1 MKKFHLSSKRLLLKL
16 LMLSPSYLAPSAVA
30 ILELVLS
37 LSPTINPTIIH
48 VSCEGSHEPRCEANC
63 GLILSHWPGFEFS
76 ESLSRP
82 TIMWD
87 VEVR

>member
-1 MKKFHLSSKRLLLKL
+1 MKKFHVSSKRLLLKA
-16 LMLSPSYLAPSAVA
+16 LMVSPSDLAPSVVA

-37 LSPTINPTIIH
+37 LSPTITH

-63 GLILSHWPGFEFS
+63 GPILSHWPGFEFS